1 MTVYNLQEIFLAS
14 ILHSSRLNLLMKI
27 FDFIMLY
34 STDDIQTPDLK
45 DLVLAVV
52 ISCVLLKLV
61 FGKDE
66 GQDGQSSSF
75 RKKYLI
81 CFLYEGY
88 IGGIFT
94 VVLYLILTSRV

>member
-1 MTVYNLQEIFLAS
+1 MADGGNP
-14 ILHSSRLNLLMKI
+14 SRYVKLTKDQAPIEDIKPGELNQPI
-27 FDFIMLY
+27 EVH
-34 STDDIQTPDLK
+34 QTPDLK